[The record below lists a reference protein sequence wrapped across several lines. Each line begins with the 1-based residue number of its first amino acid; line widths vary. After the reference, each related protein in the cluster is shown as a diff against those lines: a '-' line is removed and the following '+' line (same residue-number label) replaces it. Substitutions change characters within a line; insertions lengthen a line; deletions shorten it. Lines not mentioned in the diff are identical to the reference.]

1 MDEESTNSDYLG
13 QQHTNQA
20 SSYVGVPCSSEH
32 LLLIEDDPPLEPE
45 NYVAQQ
51 NITESLISKAK
62 LRFVPLHRKFEN
74 GNEHTEYEHE
84 CTECIDAW
92 TKLLQMGLSHTVR
105 TFVTFVLGLLMAVTS
120 LAELPVVKVAILMCA
135 ALVFA
140 PYFATYFTW
149 SRALFWTAIV
159 LNGLAVYNS
168 MFLSHQE
175 QTEDL
180 AILADHAAVFT
191 VASAFWG
198 FCMAADSPM
207 RSNLKFKLI
216 TISIVMIEMMITVAV
231 SYFRHRDEGIVTG
244 VIVYGQLPMLVT
256 FFVTLTSKRIAD
268 VYALNLQTNTN
279 LMLDGER

>member
-1 MDEESTNSDYLG
+1 MDEASTNPVYLA
-13 QQHTNQA
+13 HSTPA
-20 SSYVGVPCSSEH
+20 YVGVPCGTEH
-32 LLLIEDDPPLEPE
+32 LLLVGDDPSLEKTC
-45 NYVAQQ
+45 VAQQ
-51 NITESLISKAK
+51 NLSESLISEARS
-62 LRFVPLHRKFEN
+62 RFVPLHRRFEN
-74 GNEHTEYEHE
+74 EQDEAAVEESEAVE
-84 CTECIDAW
+84 CLDVW